1 MDVFPF
7 VVGNFFLVFP
17 LVVTDFFEVFLLV
30 SVDDLI
36 SSSSIDDGSFSL
48 SLFLFLFCLFEGA
61 ITEKNKMVEH
71 KLTVRK
77 SSTTS
82 NYEMV
87 KSIEH
92 FTGNVLLYIKVW

>member
-1 MDVFPF
+1 
-7 VVGNFFLVFP
+7 
-17 LVVTDFFEVFLLV
+17 
-30 SVDDLI
+30 
-36 SSSSIDDGSFSL
+36 
-48 SLFLFLFCLFEGA
+48 LFEGA

>member
-30 SVDDLI
+30 SVDD
-36 SSSSIDDGSFSL
+36 GSFSL

-61 ITEKNKMVEH
+61 ITEKNKMAEH

-92 FTGNVLLYIKVW
+92 FTGNVLLCIKVW